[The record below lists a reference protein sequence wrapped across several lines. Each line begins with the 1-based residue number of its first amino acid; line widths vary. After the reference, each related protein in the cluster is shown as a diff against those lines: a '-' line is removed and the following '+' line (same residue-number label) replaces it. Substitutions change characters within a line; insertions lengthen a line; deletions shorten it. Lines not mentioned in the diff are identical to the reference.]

1 MACEEKYLNM
11 MNQWLI
17 LKQEGKGFDKY
28 LKRQGYNTVAVYG
41 MGIYGRHV
49 IRELQGTEIRISYGI
64 DRKKIMPYKNVE
76 VLQPTERM
84 SPVDAIINTVL
95 CEHVNIKSYLAQICE
110 SPVLSLEDI
119 VFGSYE

>member
-1 MACEEKYLNM
+1 MACREKYLNM
-11 MNQWLI
+11 LNQWLI
-17 LKQEGKGFDKY
+17 LKQEGKGLDRY
-28 LKRQGYNTVAVYG
+28 LKRQGYNIIAVYG

-64 DRKKIMPYKNVE
+64 DRKKIKPYKNVD
-76 VLQPTERM
+76 VLQPTEGM
-84 SPVDAIINTVL
+84 PSVDVIINTVL

-119 VFGSYE
+119 VFESYE